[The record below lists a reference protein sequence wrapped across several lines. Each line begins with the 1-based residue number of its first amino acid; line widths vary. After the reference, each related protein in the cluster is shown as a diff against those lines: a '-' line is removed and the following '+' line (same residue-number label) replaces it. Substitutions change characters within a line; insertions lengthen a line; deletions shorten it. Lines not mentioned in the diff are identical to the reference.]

1 MSQIIACRTDDGIL
15 FAADSSAIDADSSG
29 DIVDL
34 KINRLLQLTS
44 HTAIVTGG
52 AAEGEK
58 MCRALKEFVSA
69 ENLTD
74 IDEVY
79 NAALPFLASEYE
91 HFMRKKCA
99 YWPIDPIHQVFFI
112 LGGYSKS
119 NAQNPFQLHLLWT
132 KMKLPQLDGDEISSA
147 YTVPRLIRLEY
158 RLNQLSKNQTPL
170 DDLMA
175 EVRSYLEQQA
185 ATDAEISGPLS
196 FAVITQDGFREIE

>member
-15 FAADSSAIDADSSG
+15 LAADSSAIDADSSG

-119 NAQNPFQLHLLWT
+119 YAQNPFQLHLLWT

-170 DDLMA
+170 DDLLA
-175 EVRSYLEQQA
+175 EVRSYLEKLA
-185 ATDAEISGPLS
+185 AADAEISGPLS
-196 FAVITQDGFREIE
+196 FAIITRDGFRGIG

>member
-1 MSQIIACRTDDGIL
+1 MSQIIACRNDEGIIL
-15 FAADSSAIDADSSG
+15 AADSGAIDADSSNN
-29 DIVDL
+29 IVDL
-34 KINRLLQLTS
+34 KINRLLQLS
-44 HTAIVTGG
+44 ANAAILTGG
-52 AAEGEK
+52 ATEGEK

-170 DDLMA
+170 DDLLA
-175 EVRSYLEQQA
+175 EVRSYLEKQA
-185 ATDAEISGPLS
+185 AADAEISEPLT
-196 FAVITQDGFREIE
+196 FAVITRDGFREIE